1 MTPASGGPP
10 AADPLRVVIAGPW
23 NRSPDSALHRRAA
36 AHLAHRGVSVTYLAT
51 SRPDPREPGDERFDR
66 EAWPTA
72 GCSTVRDLVWVLG
85 RFRTLRPAVVHARL
99 ASAVPS
105 MVAAALTRVPER
117 VVGYTA
123 PVTGPDVAAR
133 VSADVAARVA
143 ADGPARDPDG
153 TAAAGAVAPWRVQVA
168 LRRATRHWASSDEHA
183 AAVRH
188 CYGLGSRPVEVH
200 GPAAVEPVAGEAWD
214 ATLDRRAA
222 ALASDLLAC
231 AHRIPGGPPGDDVA
245 HGATSWPADRGG
257 R

>member
-1 MTPASGGPP
+1 
-10 AADPLRVVIAGPW
+10 VVIAGPW
-23 NRSPDSALHRRAA
+23 NRSFDSALHRRAA

-51 SRPDPREPGDERFDR
+51 SRPDPREPGDELFDR

-123 PVTGPDVAAR
+123 PVTGPDVSAPRSAR
-133 VSADVAARVA
+133 VS
-143 ADGPARDPDG
+143 ADGPARDPG
-153 TAAAGAVAPWRVQVA
+153 GAATAGGVAPWRVQVA

-200 GPAAVEPVAGEAWD
+200 GPAAAVEPVPGDAWD
-214 ATLDRRAA
+214 ATLDRRAVT
-222 ALASDLLAC
+222 LASDLLAC
-231 AHRIPGGPPGDDVA
+231 VHRIPVGPPGDDVA
-245 HGATSWPADRGG
+245 PGATSRPADRGG
-257 R
+257 C